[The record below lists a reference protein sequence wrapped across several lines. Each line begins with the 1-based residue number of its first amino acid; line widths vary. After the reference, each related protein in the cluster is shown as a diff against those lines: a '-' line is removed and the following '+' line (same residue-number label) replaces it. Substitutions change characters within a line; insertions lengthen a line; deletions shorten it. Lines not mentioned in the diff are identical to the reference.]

1 MIFTLK
7 AQTTFNIV
15 PIKHSVGA
23 CAWSILVVELAMSHI
38 ADFRC
43 ALSGSAAS
51 QTVPSV
57 ILMYLSCCCYMSHC
71 DDDYGESD
79 GYCTVVMAVVVV
91 VRNCLLWL

>member
-7 AQTTFNIV
+7 AQTTFKIV
-15 PIKHSVGA
+15 PIKHLVGA
-23 CAWSILVVELAMSHI
+23 CPWSILVVEFDSSHT

-43 ALSGSAAS
+43 ALRRSAAS
-51 QTVPSV
+51 QTVPSI
-57 ILMYLSCCCYMSHC
+57 ILMYLSGCCYMSHC
-71 DDDYGESD
+71 DDDYGESE